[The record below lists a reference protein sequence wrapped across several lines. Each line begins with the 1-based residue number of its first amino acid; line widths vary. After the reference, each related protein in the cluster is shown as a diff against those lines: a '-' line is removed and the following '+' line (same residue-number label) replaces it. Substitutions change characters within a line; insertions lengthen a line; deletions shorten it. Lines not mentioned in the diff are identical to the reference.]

1 MVGPFEQS
9 GEEIMCLAVFQSGET
24 LQSVQIDGF
33 FPRISHISSDLDK
46 FDTNN
51 NPIQLIQ
58 DYIYI
63 DKVKQPSTS
72 SSVLSRDEVGH
83 PAG

>member
-63 DKVKQPSTS
+63 YRQSKATINIQFRPQS
-72 SSVLSRDEVGH
+72 
-83 PAG
+83 